1 MQLFLYVE
9 TNMHAKYDYVSLLVQ
24 NSMMK
29 SQKSLKNE
37 ISEMSKPIVIHLLS
51 DV

>member
-1 MQLFLYVE
+1 
-9 TNMHAKYDYVSLLVQ
+9 MHAKYDYVSLLVQ

-37 ISEMSKPIVIHLLS
+37 IPEMSKPIIIHKDS
-51 DV
+51 NSVKKHR